1 MPDRVPIDHLMRLG
15 YPDRFRQR
23 LLELADGTF
32 ESVGDIERVLS
43 TFDYKVD
50 WRDDYVVE
58 SVSTLIERR
67 RLMCLDAAILARG
80 LLEGFPTTEAG
91 ILAIHRRDGDGNE
104 CGHAAAFY
112 RLRRRYGA
120 FARSN
125 YAGLRSV
132 AARFEAADAIA
143 YFYAREYL
151 RIGFTP
157 LMFGTC
163 SLEDAFGEADWRFSR
178 TPLEGIVE
186 RIMRTYRF
194 RFAVRRKWAPVS

>member
-1 MPDRVPIDHLMRLG
+1 MHDSAPIGHLMRLG
-15 YPDRFRQR
+15 YPERFRRR
-23 LLELADGTF
+23 LLELADGRF
-32 ESVGDIERVLS
+32 ESLDDIERVLN

-58 SVSTLIERR
+58 SVATLIDRR
-67 RLMCLDAAILARG
+67 SLMCLDAAILARG
-80 LLEGFPTTEAG
+80 LLEGFPATEAG
-91 ILAIHRRDGDGNE
+91 ILAIHRRDGEGNE

-112 RLRRRYGA
+112 RPHDRYGA

-125 YAGLRSV
+125 YPGLQSV

-143 YFYAREYL
+143 HFYAREYL

-163 SLEDAFGEADWRFSR
+163 GLEDAFGAVNWRFAR
-178 TPLEGIVE
+178 GPLDGVVE
-186 RIMRTYRF
+186 RILRAYRF
-194 RFAVRRKWAPVS
+194 RFAIRRRWSAVS